1 MFETKKFRAS
11 DDTCVLCAGGMRSK
25 EVWITPANAMLTWT
39 KKEITSN
46 DWECRIFFSAISW
59 DVDRIIG
66 GR

>member
-1 MFETKKFRAS
+1 
-11 DDTCVLCAGGMRSK
+11 
-25 EVWITPANAMLTWT
+25 MLTWT

-46 DWECRIFFSAISW
+46 DWECRIFFNAISW